1 MKIRLLVL
9 VIPFVALM
17 TVNCGGATL
26 SAACQKAKNCCE
38 AAKTALGTTG
48 DEVVVE
54 CNGSKTTVT
63 CSGIGTGGDLGE
75 IACGLTNSTLG
86 PALKACGKE
95 VAACN

>member
-1 MKIRLLVL
+1 MKFRLFVLVL
-9 VIPFVALM
+9 PFVALM
-17 TVNCGGATL
+17 TVNCGSGL
-26 SAACQKAKNCCE
+26 SAACQKAKDCCE
-38 AAKTALGTTG
+38 AAKVALGTTG

-75 IACGLTNSTLG
+75 LACNLVNSTLG
-86 PALKACGKE
+86 ESLKTCGNE